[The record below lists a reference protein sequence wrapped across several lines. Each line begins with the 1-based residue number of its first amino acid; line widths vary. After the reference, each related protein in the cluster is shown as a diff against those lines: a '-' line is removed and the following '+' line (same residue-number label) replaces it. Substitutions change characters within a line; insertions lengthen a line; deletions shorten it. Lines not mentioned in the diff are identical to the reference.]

1 MTVSDMNIA
10 SLLDVFDYALV
21 LIYGL
26 ALDVFISGGCDT
38 PPPEASD
45 RVPVPLLSGGPA
57 PGLADAGRAG
67 CQADLPP

>member
-26 ALDVFISGGCDT
+26 ALDVFISGGCRS
-38 PPPEASD
+38 PPARS
-45 RVPVPLLSGGPA
+45 V
-57 PGLADAGRAG
+57 
-67 CQADLPP
+67 

>member
-38 PPPEASD
+38 PRQKRLIAYLCPCFL
-45 RVPVPLLSGGPA
+45 VV
-57 PGLADAGRAG
+57 
-67 CQADLPP
+67 

>member
-38 PPPEASD
+38 PARS
-45 RVPVPLLSGGPA
+45 V
-57 PGLADAGRAG
+57 
-67 CQADLPP
+67 

>member
-26 ALDVFISGGCDT
+26 ALDVFISGAAI
-38 PPPEASD
+38 PPARS
-45 RVPVPLLSGGPA
+45 V
-57 PGLADAGRAG
+57 
-67 CQADLPP
+67 